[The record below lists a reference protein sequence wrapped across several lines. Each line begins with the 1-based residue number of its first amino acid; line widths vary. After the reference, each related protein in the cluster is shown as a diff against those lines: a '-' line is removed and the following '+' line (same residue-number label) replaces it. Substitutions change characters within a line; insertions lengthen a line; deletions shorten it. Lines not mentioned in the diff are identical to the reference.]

1 MTLDQPNS
9 EVPGQV
15 PPPAPRQS
23 HLLPLVFL
31 LAFGILAGGVVLL
44 QLQPNPE
51 ALYSKGLAAANK
63 QQFDTAL
70 DFLNQAIAAKPGYA
84 DAYYSRAR
92 VFYDKKDYHS
102 AIADYNRLMSLL
114 PGDGNPY
121 AGRGMCYSA
130 LKDYDKALA
139 DHNKAVWHEPRSAW
153 AICSRG
159 HTYVARQE
167 YRQAIADFTKAI
179 ELDPSYFAA
188 FHCRGYT
195 FTKTKE
201 YDKALVDLN
210 KAIRLAP
217 DNGEGYMDRAAV
229 FEARRQFPQAMTDY
243 REVVRLNP
251 QSVDGCNALAWLLAT
266 CPVARLRN
274 GLEAVEL
281 ATKACTLTSWADGFC
296 LGTLAAAYA
305 EAGNFPE
312 AVKWQKKSLDY
323 PEDDPGELEKARQ
336 RLALFEA
343 GQPYRQD

>member
-1 MTLDQPNS
+1 MTLDPLNPV
-9 EVPGQV
+9 VPGQDA
-15 PPPAPRQS
+15 PPAPKQS

-31 LAFGILAGGVVLL
+31 LAFGILVGGVVLL

-51 ALYSKGLAAANK
+51 ALYSKGLEAAK
-63 QQFDTAL
+63 KHQHDTAL
-70 DFLNQAIAAKPGYA
+70 NYLNQAIAARPGYA
-84 DAYYSRAR
+84 EAYLARAG

-102 AIADYNRLMSLL
+102 AIADYNRLMSLR
-114 PGDGNPY
+114 PGDSNPY
-121 AGRGMCYSA
+121 AGRGNCYSA

-139 DHNKAVWHEPRSAW
+139 DLNKAVWHEPRSAW
-153 AICSRG
+153 AVCCRG
-159 HTYVARQE
+159 HTYLARQE
-167 YRQAIADFTKAI
+167 YSRAIADFTKAI
-179 ELDPSYFAA
+179 ELDAGYFDA
-188 FHCRGYT
+188 FHNRGYT

-281 ATKACTLTSWADGFC
+281 ATKACTLTSWTDGFC
-296 LGTLAAAYA
+296 LGTLAAAHA

-312 AVKWQKKSLDY
+312 AVKWQKKSLAY
-323 PEDDPGELEKARQ
+323 PKDDPQEQEKARQ

-343 GQPYRQD
+343 GQPYHQE